1 MLIEE
6 RNDHTDSV
14 EVCVVEFGPTA
25 RVSDIRYCSLH
36 RYQVTGVTTEPVRS
50 EQVLVLVGL
59 LLGDVES
66 LALLPGAD
74 PLPLQ
79 LDEGPVVPVQQAR
92 EGLGVLLNVLY
103 PHIVSWQP
111 GNCFRLVSIL
121 AFDLQQ

>member
-25 RVSDIRYCSLH
+25 RVSDIRYGSLH
-36 RYQVTGVTTEPVRS
+36 RYQVAGVATEPVRP

-66 LALLPGAD
+66 LALLPRSVVK
-74 PLPLQ
+74 PPRLQ
-79 LDEGPVVPVQQAR
+79 VILLSLEVDGNAVIVLR
-92 EGLGVLLNVLY
+92 GGVL
-103 PHIVSWQP
+103 Q
-111 GNCFRLVSIL
+111 
-121 AFDLQQ
+121 